1 MTIQRSGDT
10 GMHAATGNE
19 RSDDRATVVG
29 SGVYIDVEN
38 LRSDGQRLIESLLDN
53 WPPVAP
59 VPVRH

>member
-1 MTIQRSGDT
+1 
-10 GMHAATGNE
+10 MHAATGNE